1 MKFRTPL
8 GKVRG
13 LGAAHTGTD
22 VFWIQRLTSIA
33 SIPLT
38 FFLVGSSLYLIG
50 ADYEVARAYIS
61 SVFVAPALVLVVII
75 FLWHM
80 CIGMEEIIVDYV
92 HSPTVKF
99 ASLIFNIMFTVFLG
113 LTGVYA
119 ILKISFGT

>member
-1 MKFRTPL
+1 MKFHTPL

-13 LGAAHTGTD
+13 LGAAHMGTD

-50 ADYEVARAYIS
+50 ADYEAVRAYIS
-61 SVFVAPALVLVVII
+61 SVFVAPALILVVTV

-80 CIGMEEIIVDYV
+80 CIGMEEIIIDYV
-92 HSPTVKF
+92 HSPGVKF
-99 ASLIFNIMFTVFLG
+99 ASLIFNIMFTSFLG